1 MRMNRSKKFAAV
13 VAVAALGFGVA
24 ACGDD
29 DTSTDDTVAVDD
41 TTGDATDDTT
51 GDAAGETIVDIAVG
65 NPDFSFL
72 VTALEAAGLVET
84 LAGEGPF
91 TVLAPTDDAFLALAQ
106 ELIGPEATLDDLAAA
121 LTEDPAILEYIL
133 LSHVIAGNVLAADT
147 VALDGQEAEA
157 VSGEMLTV
165 ASDGT
170 TVSFTTGT
178 STSTV
183 TAADITASNGVI
195 HVIDSVIVPVSQQ
208 S

>member
-1 MRMNRSKKFAAV
+1 MRMNGSKKFAAV

-29 DTSTDDTVAVDD
+29 DDTSSDDTVAVDES
-41 TTGDATDDTT
+41 TDDTT
-51 GDAAGETIVDIAVG
+51 GEDATGEETIVDIAVG

-91 TVLAPTDDAFLALAQ
+91 TVLAPTDDAFLTLAQ

-157 VSGEMLTV
+157 VSGEMLTI
-165 ASDGT
+165 ASDGM
-170 TVSFTTGT
+170 TVSFTTGA

-195 HVIDSVIVPVSQQ
+195 HIIDSVIVPLDQQ

>member
-41 TTGDATDDTT
+41 TTDDTA
-51 GDAAGETIVDIAVG
+51 GDAAGETIVDIAVA

-91 TVLAPTDDAFLALAQ
+91 TVLAPTDAAFLALAQ
-106 ELIGPEATLDDLAAA
+106 ELIGPEATLDDLAAT

-147 VALDGQEAEA
+147 VALDGQVADA
-157 VSGEMLTV
+157 VSGEKLTV

-170 TVSFTTGT
+170 TVSFTTGA

-183 TAADITASNGVI
+183 TSADITASNGVI
-195 HVIDSVIVPVSQQ
+195 HVIDKVIIPLDQQ

>member
-1 MRMNRSKKFAAV
+1 MSRSKKFAAV

-29 DTSTDDTVAVDD
+29 DDSSSDTTVAVDD
-41 TTGDATDDTT
+41 TAGDE
-51 GDAAGETIVDIAVG
+51 AAGGETIVDIAVG
-65 NPDFSFL
+65 NPDFAFL

-84 LAGEGPF
+84 LAGDGPF
-91 TVLAPTDDAFLALAQ
+91 TVLAPTDAAFLALAQ
-106 ELIGPEATLDDLAAA
+106 ELIGPEATLDDLAAT

-147 VALDGQEAEA
+147 VALDGQVADA
-157 VSGEMLTV
+157 VSGEKLTV

-170 TVSFTTGT
+170 TVSFTTGA

-183 TAADITASNGVI
+183 TSADITASNGVI
-195 HVIDSVIVPVSQQ
+195 HVIDKVIIPLDQQ

>member
-1 MRMNRSKKFAAV
+1 MRMSRSKKFAAV

-29 DTSTDDTVAVDD
+29 DDSSSDTTVAVDD
-41 TTGDATDDTT
+41 TAGDE
-51 GDAAGETIVDIAVG
+51 AAGGETIVDIAVG
-65 NPDFSFL
+65 NPDFAFL

-84 LAGEGPF
+84 LAGDGPF
-91 TVLAPTDDAFLALAQ
+91 TVLAPTDAAFLALAQ
-106 ELIGPEATLDDLAAA
+106 ELIGPEATLDDLAAT

-147 VALDGQEAEA
+147 VALDGQVADA
-157 VSGEMLTV
+157 VSGEKLTV

-170 TVSFTTGT
+170 TVSFTTGA

-183 TAADITASNGVI
+183 TSADITASNGVI
-195 HVIDSVIVPVSQQ
+195 HVIDKVIIPLDQQ

>member
-1 MRMNRSKKFAAV
+1 MRMSRSKKFAAV

-29 DTSTDDTVAVDD
+29 DGGSSDTTAVEDGTDDTSVVAE
-41 TTGDATDDTT
+41 
-51 GDAAGETIVDIAVG
+51 ETIVDIALS

-106 ELIGPEATLDDLAAA
+106 TLIGPEATLDDLAAA
-121 LTEDPAILEYIL
+121 LTEDPAVLEAVL
-133 LSHVIAGNVLAADT
+133 LSHVISGTVLAADT
-147 VALDGQEAEA
+147 VALDGMEAETL
-157 VSGEMLTV
+157 SGEMLTV
-165 ASDGT
+165 ASDGA
-170 TVSFTTGT
+170 TVSFTTGA

-183 TAADITASNGVI
+183 SAADIIASNGVI
-195 HVIDSVIVPVSQQ
+195 HVIDSVIVPLAQQ

>member
-1 MRMNRSKKFAAV
+1 MRMSRSKKFAAV
-13 VAVAALGFGVA
+13 IAVAALGFGVA

-29 DTSTDDTVAVDD
+29 DTSSSDETVVVDD
-41 TTGDATDDTT
+41 TTGD
-51 GDAAGETIVDIAVG
+51 DAAADSTIVDIAVG

-91 TVLAPTDDAFLALAQ
+91 TVLAPTDAAFLALAQ
-106 ELIGPEATLDDLAAA
+106 ELIGPEATLDDLAAT

-133 LSHVIAGNVLAADT
+133 LTHVISGNVLAADT
-147 VALDGQEAEA
+147 VELDGQDAESL
-157 VSGEMLTV
+157 SGEMLTV

-170 TVSFTTGT
+170 TVSFTTGA
-178 STSTV
+178 STVTV
-183 TAADITASNGVI
+183 TAADIIGSNGVI
-195 HVIDSVIVPVSQQ
+195 HVIDKVIIPIAQQ

>member
-1 MRMNRSKKFAAV
+1 MNRSKKFAAV

-29 DTSTDDTVAVDD
+29 DDTSSSEDTVAVDD
-41 TTGDATDDTT
+41 TTGEDAT
-51 GDAAGETIVDIAVG
+51 GGETIVDIAVG
-65 NPDFSFL
+65 NPDFAFL

-91 TVLAPTDDAFLALAQ
+91 TVLAPTDAAFLALAQ

-157 VSGEMLTV
+157 VSGEMLTI
-165 ASDGT
+165 ASDGA
-170 TVSFTTGT
+170 TVSFTTGA

-195 HVIDSVIVPVSQQ
+195 HVIDKVIVPLDQQ

>member
-1 MRMNRSKKFAAV
+1 MSRSKKFAAV

-29 DTSTDDTVAVDD
+29 DDSSSDTTVAVDD
-41 TTGDATDDTT
+41 TAGDE
-51 GDAAGETIVDIAVG
+51 AAGGETIVDIAVG
-65 NPDFSFL
+65 NPDFAFL

-84 LAGEGPF
+84 LAGDGPF
-91 TVLAPTDDAFLALAQ
+91 TVLAPTDAAFLALAQ
-106 ELIGPEATLDDLAAA
+106 ELIGPEATLDDLAAT

-147 VALDGQEAEA
+147 VALDGQVADA
-157 VSGEMLTV
+157 VSGEKLTV

-170 TVSFTTGT
+170 TVSFTTGA

-183 TAADITASNGVI
+183 TSADITASKGVI
-195 HVIDSVIVPVSQQ
+195 HVIDKVIIPLDQQ

>member
-1 MRMNRSKKFAAV
+1 MRMNGSKKFAAV

-29 DTSTDDTVAVDD
+29 DDTSSDDTVAVDE
-41 TTGDATDDTT
+41 GTDDTT
-51 GDAAGETIVDIAVG
+51 GEDATGEETIVDIAVG

-91 TVLAPTDDAFLALAQ
+91 TVLAPTDDAFLTLAQ

-157 VSGEMLTV
+157 VSGEMLTI
-165 ASDGT
+165 ASDGM
-170 TVSFTTGT
+170 TVSFTTGA

-195 HVIDSVIVPVSQQ
+195 HIIDSVIVPLDQQ

>member
-41 TTGDATDDTT
+41 TTDDTA
-51 GDAAGETIVDIAVG
+51 GDAAGETIVDIAVA

-91 TVLAPTDDAFLALAQ
+91 TVLAPTDAAFLALAQ
-106 ELIGPEATLDDLAAA
+106 ALIGPEATLDDLAAA

-157 VSGEMLTV
+157 VSGEMLTI

-183 TAADITASNGVI
+183 TTADITASNGVI
-195 HVIDSVIVPVSQQ
+195 HVIDSVIVPLAQQ

>member
-29 DTSTDDTVAVDD
+29 DDTSSSEDTVAVDD
-41 TTGDATDDTT
+41 TTGEDAT
-51 GDAAGETIVDIAVG
+51 GGETIVDIAVG
-65 NPDFSFL
+65 NPDFAFL

-91 TVLAPTDDAFLALAQ
+91 TVLAPTDAAFLALAQ

-157 VSGEMLTV
+157 VSGEMLTI
-165 ASDGT
+165 ASDGA
-170 TVSFTTGT
+170 TVSFTTGA

-195 HVIDSVIVPVSQQ
+195 HVIDKVIVPLDQQ